1 MQVGKPLG
9 SIYGYIWEGLW
20 RTDEAEEAAKW
31 GQKPGDNKFKEKN
44 VNYKL
49 ESDDAD
55 IIGQAFPDVIL
66 GWNNTIK
73 WKNLDFN
80 LFFQGSLGADR
91 LNLSRYL
98 TNECV
103 SDSRF
108 ITSKEGY
115 YNRWTPENQNTKI
128 PNPFSSTIN
137 SRFETAQYLEKADY
151 LRLKNISIAYTI
163 PRAKTKFA
171 DIRISLSAQNL
182 FTITS
187 YTGYDPEGTMD
198 ITSNGGNSDINA
210 GVDGG
215 SYPLPRTFTLGLGF
229 SFSLTNKIDAK

>member
-1 MQVGKPLG
+1 MDIFGKV
-9 SIYGYIWEGLW
+9 YGVLTRPKRQPNGGKSQE
-20 RTDEAEEAAKW
+20 
-31 GQKPGDNKFKEKN
+31 DNKFKEKN

-229 SFSLTNKIDAK
+229 SF